1 MEFRQI
7 RYFIALAENLHFAKT
22 AGELGIAQSA
32 LSVQIKNLERE
43 LGYRLLRRENNW
55 NITLTTAGGVFLD
68 GAKRLLRDAESVKLA
83 AARAD
88 RGETGRFSIC
98 AVHSFYSSPKVSAL
112 LRNFGNRFP
121 DVCWETHEAASGS
134 ALKMVEEGET
144 DIGIVRISPF
154 ANMDGVKSME
164 LWSDAI
170 VAVMSKRHA
179 MAFKRRLKLSN
190 LRDETFVMPTR
201 KTSPFFRREIENIC
215 VNLGGFVPR
224 VRLEADNLY
233 TMLNFLSDTDNI
245 TLLPESFAFARY
257 PELTFKRLEGCPL
270 KMANSAIWKADN
282 PSPVLGNFL
291 EMLKLTLGKAG

>member
-1 MEFRQI
+1 
-7 RYFIALAENLHFAKT
+7 
-22 AGELGIAQSA
+22 
-32 LSVQIKNLERE
+32 
-43 LGYRLLRRENNW
+43 
-55 NITLTTAGGVFLD
+55 
-68 GAKRLLRDAESVKLA
+68 
-83 AARAD
+83 
-88 RGETGRFSIC
+88 
-98 AVHSFYSSPKVSAL
+98 
-112 LRNFGNRFP
+112 
-121 DVCWETHEAASGS
+121 
-134 ALKMVEEGET
+134 MVEEGET

>member
-1 MEFRQI
+1 
-7 RYFIALAENLHFAKT
+7 
-22 AGELGIAQSA
+22 
-32 LSVQIKNLERE
+32 
-43 LGYRLLRRENNW
+43 
-55 NITLTTAGGVFLD
+55 
-68 GAKRLLRDAESVKLA
+68 
-83 AARAD
+83 
-88 RGETGRFSIC
+88 
-98 AVHSFYSSPKVSAL
+98 
-112 LRNFGNRFP
+112 
-121 DVCWETHEAASGS
+121 
-134 ALKMVEEGET
+134 
-144 DIGIVRISPF
+144 
-154 ANMDGVKSME
+154 
-164 LWSDAI
+164 
-170 VAVMSKRHA
+170 

-224 VRLEADNLY
+224 IRLEADNLY